1 MNSETGKAYTGAG
14 PINAALFRG
23 EKLVEISS
31 KAAASIAAGRRARSR
46 ELQGRRK
53 RARKRDV
60 IAKSSRRANR

>member
-1 MNSETGKAYTGAG
+1 MNSDTGKAYTGAG
-14 PINAALFRG
+14 PIKAALSRG

-46 ELQGRRK
+46 ELRGRRK
-53 RARKRDV
+53 RARRRDA